1 MHNNP
6 GTEGCPKFSAA
17 PAPIVRPHCFRLGAF
32 SDRTSNPPRSDRM
45 RIPLAGRDGCRVDQ
59 VLEATL
65 GEEVREGRY
74 RVAIGGN
81 ENIPVGRPLRRAPG
95 A

>member
-1 MHNNP
+1 
-6 GTEGCPKFSAA
+6 
-17 PAPIVRPHCFRLGAF
+17 
-32 SDRTSNPPRSDRM
+32 M
-45 RIPLAGRDGCRVDQ
+45 RIPIAGRDGCRVDQ